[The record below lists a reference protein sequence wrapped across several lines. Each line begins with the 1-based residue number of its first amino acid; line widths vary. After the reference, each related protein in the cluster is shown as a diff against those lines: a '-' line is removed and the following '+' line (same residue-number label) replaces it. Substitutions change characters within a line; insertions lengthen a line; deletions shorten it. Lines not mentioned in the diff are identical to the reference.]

1 MADFSGKN
9 VLVASI
15 GGLLLWSGVKGIKV
29 SEAIR
34 SLLQGKDPGNLPV
47 ANPLDAAPG
56 GSGSATGG
64 ISSTALGGDVK
75 KNLALGRMLAASY
88 GWVGQ
93 EWNDLVTLWNGES
106 GWNRFAKNPSSGAYG
121 IPQALPPTKL
131 PAAGQ
136 ESGGSH
142 AGPQI
147 SWGLGYIR
155 QRYGTPSKAL
165 AFKQSHGW
173 Y

>member
-34 SLLQGKDPGNLPV
+34 SVLQGKDPGNLPV
-47 ANPLDAAPG
+47 ANPLDAASG
-56 GSGSATGG
+56 GSGSATG
-64 ISSTALGGDVK
+64 ITNVQLGGDEK

-93 EWNDLVTLWNGES
+93 QFNDLVTLWNGES

-121 IPQALPPTKL
+121 IAQALPPTKY
-131 PAAGQ
+131 PFAGQ
-136 ESGGSH
+136 EAGGSH
-142 AGPQI
+142 AGTQI
-147 SWGLGYIR
+147 AWGLAYIK
-155 QRYGTPSKAL
+155 QRYGTPSQAL
-165 AFKQSHGW
+165 AFKQAHGW